1 MPKRRNRPVF
11 GDLVQTYEGL
21 KTGKRM
27 VVQGGL
33 LVKGG
38 GGKAHAF
45 AGSCSFRF
53 VMTERNEQFVLH
65 ADR

>member
-11 GDLVQTYEGL
+11 GDLVETYEGL
-21 KTGKRM
+21 KAGKRM

-38 GGKAHAF
+38 VGEAHAF

-53 VMTERNEQFVLH
+53 RC
-65 ADR
+65 DREE